1 MSEEI
6 TSVEPTPETPAEG
19 TPEPQVFNYV
29 VADQAA
35 AEFVPSSNPASPL
48 AAG

>member
-1 MSEEI
+1 MEE
-6 TSVEPTPETPAEG
+6 ENLPTPETTEETAA
-19 TPEPQVFNYV
+19 EPQVFSYV

-35 AEFVPSSNPASPL
+35 ADFVPSSNPASPL